1 MVMPMTGI
9 STTHGRCMPA
19 CTISSNSSLN
29 LFYKLANLEISME
42 LSKLTRRSFNK
53 VAAFSSAVLSLG
65 ALSSGLKEA
74 KAAPV
79 QIKNAEQDETKIIKT
94 NCRACIFNCGVL
106 AHVRNGRVVKL
117 EGNPEYPMTKG
128 SMCAKGLSGLN
139 AFVSSE
145 PQQVSDDSSR
155 RKRRKQVEENFLG

>member
-1 MVMPMTGI
+1 
-9 STTHGRCMPA
+9 
-19 CTISSNSSLN
+19 
-29 LFYKLANLEISME
+29 ME

-139 AFVSSE
+139 ALYQPNRNKYPMIRVGE
-145 PQQVSDDSSR
+145 R
-155 RKRRKQVEENFLG
+155 GENK